1 MIFRKE
7 LAAFWIGGRMLK
19 MKVTKK
25 KVLVAAL
32 AVGLIATI
40 SVGSLAWFS
49 DEDEVTNKFM
59 IADSDDDDPDDIF
72 SIDVQED
79 TPEDDG
85 DDDGF
90 TYEDVQ
96 PGDELKKEPYA
107 INTGH
112 YDQYVRAIVTVGDA
126 AAWRTV
132 LGDDSDVIPANKIF
146 GGIDTTNWLEWPE
159 QEYNTNEDAA
169 TNADTMTY
177 VFYYQKVLEG
187 NANNSTEKIFLTVN
201 VPETMTRE
209 QAVLFDNEF
218 DITVK
223 AQAVQTANVGDNA
236 LQAFATVGMPIA

>member
-112 YDQYVRAIVTVGDA
+112 YDQYVRAIVTVGDV
-126 AAWRTV
+126 AAWRAV
-132 LGDDSDVIPANKIF
+132 LGNNDGVLPAGDIF

-159 QEYNTNEDAA
+159 QETYDTD
-169 TNADTMTY
+169 ADTMTY
-177 VFYYQKVLEG
+177 VFYYQKVLSGREHLEDTDP
-187 NANNSTEKIFLTVN
+187 NACTEKI
-201 VPETMTRE
+201 
-209 QAVLFDNEF
+209 